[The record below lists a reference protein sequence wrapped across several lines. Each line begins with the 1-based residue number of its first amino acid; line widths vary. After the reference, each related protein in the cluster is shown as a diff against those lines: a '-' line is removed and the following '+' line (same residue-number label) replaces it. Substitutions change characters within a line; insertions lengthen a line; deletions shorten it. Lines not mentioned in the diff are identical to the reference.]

1 MQGEVQILSQD
12 KTKPWTACE
21 QEKDMLRPPLLSLS
35 LELGKMS
42 RGAEA
47 GGKTLGLRLCGGG
60 GGEKWMEPSCIL
72 RGHITPISVV
82 TLLLPPFLCVRKV
95 ETWLL

>member
-42 RGAEA
+42 RGADA

-72 RGHITPISVV
+72 SVC
-82 TLLLPPFLCVRKV
+82 FLFLFF
-95 ETWLL
+95 WLCQVLRDSPMAQP